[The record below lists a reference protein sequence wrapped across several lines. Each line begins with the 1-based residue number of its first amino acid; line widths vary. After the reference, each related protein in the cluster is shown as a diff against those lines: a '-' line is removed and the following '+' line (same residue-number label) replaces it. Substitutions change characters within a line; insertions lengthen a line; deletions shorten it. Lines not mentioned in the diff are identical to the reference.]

1 MHKYDLLIA
10 GEINPDLILAMPAAE
25 IEFGQ
30 VETLVENG
38 TLTVGSSSVIFA
50 CGAARLGL
58 KVAFRGVVG
67 DDTFGQFM
75 LAEMQKRGID
85 TTNVIVTPEQQTGFS
100 VILNRGVDRAILTY
114 IGAVNGLSPE
124 HVSDEI
130 LKETRHLHIASFFL
144 QTQLRPGVADIFKR
158 ARSLGLSTSLDTNW
172 DPAGEW
178 QGLDA
183 VLENTAVFF
192 PNLAEGQALTG
203 QTEIEPVLAGLA
215 DKAAVVAM
223 KLGAAG
229 GIARQGKEIARV
241 SPPPVKVVD
250 TVGAGDS
257 FDAGFIYGYLQG
269 WPLQRCLQLAVV
281 CGSQS
286 TQAAGGTAGQPT
298 LAQAMELV
306 GELA

>member
-1 MHKYDLLIA
+1 MRKYDLLVA
-10 GEINPDLILAMPAAE
+10 GEINPDLILAMPATE

-38 TLTVGSSSVIFA
+38 TLTIGSSSVIFA

-58 KVAFRGVVG
+58 KVGFLGVVG

-85 TTNVIVTPEQQTGFS
+85 TTNVIITSEQHTGIS

-114 IGAVNGLSPE
+114 VGAMNGLSPE

-130 LKETRHLHIASFFL
+130 LQQTGHLHIASFFL
-144 QTQLRPGVADIFKR
+144 QTQLRPGVAEIFKR
-158 ARSLGLSTSLDTNW
+158 AQALGLSTSLDTNW

-183 VLENTAVFF
+183 ALENTSVFF

-203 QTEIEPVLAGLA
+203 QTEVELVLAGLA
-215 DKAAVVAM
+215 TKTAVVAM

-229 GIARQGKEIARV
+229 GIAQSGEEITRAT
-241 SPPPVKVVD
+241 PPQVHVVD

-269 WPLQRCLQLAVV
+269 WRLQRCLQLAVV

-298 LAQAMELV
+298 LAQAMERV
-306 GELA
+306 DELA